1 MMAPK
6 SWAPTLWGAKAMV
19 QPVLSGSEVTQ
30 YQRDGY
36 LVPSFRFEGEQLERL
51 QGLANELLE
60 RNAEFGDTPM
70 VCPHVP
76 GSGVQGLRGDKA
88 WMAYSDDPQLLDLV
102 EQLIGPDIILWGTN
116 LFHKPAGTGRRIPF
130 HRDGRYW
137 PIEPLATLTV
147 WVAIE
152 ASTAANGCL
161 RVIPGSH
168 RARQVG
174 DHFTS
179 EDPADAI
186 PETLAASEF
195 DAGEAVPL
203 ELEAGQMALF
213 DVFTIHGSEA
223 NTSADRRLGYAMRY
237 MPASSWFHHDAAQRA
252 ELSSNAHNTRPLFL
266 LRGRDVSGRN
276 DFERGHPAR

>member
-1 MMAPK
+1 MA
-6 SWAPTLWGAKAMV
+6 AVRT
-19 QPVLSGSEVTQ
+19 VLSDHEVEQ
-30 YQRDGY
+30 YHRSGY
-36 LVPSFRFEGEQLERL
+36 LVPRFRFEGEKLAGL
-51 QGLANELLE
+51 QALADDLLA
-60 RNAEFGDTPM
+60 RNAGFGDTPM

-88 WMAYSDDPQLLDLV
+88 WMAYSDDPSVLDMV

-137 PIEPLATLTV
+137 PIEPLATVTV

-152 ASTAANGCL
+152 ASTVDNGCL

-168 RARQVG
+168 RAGRVG
-174 DHFTS
+174 EHFTS

-195 DAGEAVPL
+195 DESEAVAL

-223 NTSADRRLGYAMRY
+223 NTGDSRRLGYAMRY
-237 MPASSWFHHDAAQRA
+237 MPASSLFHHDAAERA

-266 LRGRDVSGRN
+266 LRGRDACGRN
-276 DFERGHPAR
+276 DFQRGHPGA